1 MKRAYFIFMGIL
13 IFLFILISTVF
24 GISFNLKYYSYQH
37 EKNGVYEVYNKDVVD
52 DITAQIVEYIK
63 SEREYLDYK
72 GSNGLNLFSQ
82 RELMHMEDV
91 RRLFEFYGKIRMAIF
106 AAVLLSI
113 ICLRKAGYSCVEGIL
128 KGMSISLEAFFVVC
142 ILAFLKFGYMFEKFH
157 ELFFENEFWILDSND
172 SIIINILPINFFS
185 GTAFLIFILTTSFT
199 VLIMTILNAFKNHIQ
214 KDSIY

>member
-1 MKRAYFIFMGIL
+1 MKKAYFIFMGIL
-13 IFLFILISTVF
+13 IFIFILISTVF

-37 EKNGVYEVYNKDVVD
+37 EKNGVYEVYNKDLVD

-63 SEREYLDYK
+63 SEREYLNYK
-72 GSNGLNLFSQ
+72 GSDGLNVFSQ

-91 RRLFEFYGKIRMAIF
+91 RRLFEFYGKIQMAIS

-113 ICLRKAGYSCVEGIL
+113 ICLRKIAYACVEGIL
-128 KGMSISLEAFFVVC
+128 KGISISLNVFLVLSIF
-142 ILAFLKFGYMFEKFH
+142 AFLNFGYMFEKFH
-157 ELFFENEFWILDSND
+157 ELFFENEFWILDSNE

-185 GTAFLIFILTTSFT
+185 GTALWIFILTISFT

-214 KDSIY
+214 NDSIY